1 MVGFSLGTTDMSN
14 KRERILEATQKLLAN
29 HGFHGFS
36 MKQLADEAKV
46 AAGSIYNHFEN
57 KADLI
62 LQLHLQILTDFAT
75 FIFQSYDNKASLKEQ
90 YQHLWLQFWR
100 YCLKNPESVLCK
112 DQFDHLPPKQ
122 RAFQSEKMMELFK
135 PITLFFEAG
144 KSQNVIKQL
153 SNEAL
158 SALSL
163 ETAAVLARKQLLGR
177 IEMSDDEVA
186 AVIEASWDSIR
197 A

>member
-1 MVGFSLGTTDMSN
+1 MD
-14 KRERILEATQKLLAN
+14 ATQRLLAN

-36 MKQLADEAKV
+36 MKQLADEAQV

-57 KADLI
+57 KADVI
-62 LQLHLQILTDFAT
+62 LQLHLQILTDFADFVFESFDDKT
-75 FIFQSYDNKASLKEQ
+75 PLKAQ
-90 YQHLWLQFWR
+90 YEHLWLQFWR

-122 RAFQSEKMMELFK
+122 RAFQSEKIMELFE

-144 KSQNVIKQL
+144 KSQKTIKQL
-153 SNEAL
+153 DNEAL

-186 AVIEASWDSIR
+186 AVIEASWDSIK